1 MLTELGKELRKLRI
15 DRGLTMMDMAKAMGY
30 STAMLSGIE
39 TNRKRVPEDFINRLE
54 RSYPDLQACRS
65 QFEALVNLANREARV
80 SLADATTDDAEL
92 VTELARRFSSLS
104 SEQKNSLRTLLKG
117 SEYP

>member
-15 DRGLTMMDMAKAMGY
+15 DRGLTMMDMAGELGY

-39 TNRKRVPEDFINRLE
+39 TGRKRVPEDVVDRLM
-54 RSYPDLQACRS
+54 RAYPDLGARRD

-80 SLADATTDDAEL
+80 SLSNATTEDAEL
-92 VTELARRFSSLS
+92 VTELARRFSTLS
-104 SEQKNSLRTLLKG
+104 NEQKDNLRNLLKR
-117 SEYP
+117 SQ